1 MAANFTRREFIKITG
16 FGTAG
21 AITAGSLISKSE
33 KAPESPVEKG
43 IKKTPTYCAMC
54 TFKCAGWAYT
64 KDDKPWKLTG
74 NKDDHHSNGRLCT
87 KGSAGWGTY
96 TDPDRLQTPLIR
108 TGKRGEQYFREATWD
123 EAFEYIAKKL
133 KKIAEDHG
141 PECVALLTHGSDG
154 SFFKQ
159 LLKAYGS
166 TNIAAPSYGSCR
178 GPREE
183 AYILTYGEPINSPE
197 RTDMSNS
204 KCLVLLG
211 THIGENTHSSQVKEF
226 GDSISNGAS
235 IITVDPR
242 FSVAASKSDYWLPI
256 KPGTDMA
263 LLLAWINVLIE
274 EEIYD
279 KKFVKKNTTGFK
291 ELKKHISKYTP
302 EWAYTET
309 TIKPEIIRETAR
321 IMAKNAPATL
331 VHPGRM
337 VVWYGDDTQRVR
349 AGAILNALLGNWGKK
364 GGFFNPVKASV
375 PNYPHLP
382 YPKPSKTWKDAFPG
396 KYELANLALSSGIC
410 YATVPSVDKSC
421 SFKGWIVY
429 GTNAMR
435 TMPDRTKTLEAIQNL
450 DLLVAIDILPM
461 EITGWADVILP
472 ECSYLERYG
481 ELRVTSGKK
490 AQIALRMPAKK
501 PLYNSKPSWWIA
513 KELAKKMGLEKYFP
527 WKNIEEYL
535 DVRLKKGGTSL
546 EELKSKGVVTK
557 RSETPI
563 YFDKNEEIEFDTESG
578 KIELYSQTLEEHGFS
593 PIPVYKKHE
602 EPEEGYF
609 RLLVGRSPIHAFGRT
624 TNNPVL
630 SQLKNENH
638 VWINTN
644 IAEEWGINNG
654 QYIKL
659 ENQDGVISNRI
670 RVKVT
675 ERIRPDSVYMV
686 HGFGHTSKRLRKAYL
701 KGADDSSL
709 ITRVHTDEIMGG
721 TGMRGNFVT
730 FVI

>member
-1 MAANFTRREFIKITG
+1 MASKFTRRDFIKISG
-16 FGTAG
+16 YSAV
-21 AITAGSLISKSE
+21 GSVVSGKLINGKSQ
-33 KAPESPVEKG
+33 PESTPPESNV
-43 IKKTPTYCAMC
+43 KKTPTFCAMC
-54 TFKCAGWAYT
+54 TYKCAGWAYT
-64 KDDKPWKLTG
+64 RDGAPWKITG
-74 NKDDHHSNGRLCT
+74 HKDDHHSNGRLCT
-87 KGSAGWGTY
+87 KGSGGWGTY
-96 TDPDRLQTPLIR
+96 TDPDRLRTPLIR
-108 TGKRGEQYFREATWD
+108 TGKRGEQYFREASWD
-123 EAFEYIAKKL
+123 EAFEYIASKL
-133 KKIAEDHG
+133 KKIAEEHG

-166 TNIAAPSYGSCR
+166 SNIAAPSYGSCR

-183 AYILTYGEPINSPE
+183 AYILTYGEPVDSPE

-204 KCLVLLG
+204 KCLVFIG

-226 GDSISNGAS
+226 GDALSNGAT

-263 LLLAWINVLIE
+263 LLLAWINVIISE
-274 EEIYD
+274 ELYD
-279 KKFVKKNTTGFK
+279 KKFVKNNTTGF
-291 ELKKHISKYTP
+291 ELLKSHVAKYTP

-309 TIKPEIIRETAR
+309 TIKPDVIRKTAR
-321 IMAKNAPATL
+321 VMAKNAPATL

-349 AGAILNALLGNWGKK
+349 TGAILNALLGNWGQK
-364 GGFFNPVKASV
+364 GGFFNPLKADV
-375 PNYPHLP
+375 PGYPHPP

-410 YATVPSVDKSC
+410 YASIPSVDKSC

-435 TMPDRTKTLEAIQNL
+435 TMPDRAKTLEAIQSL
-450 DLLVAIDILPM
+450 DLLVAVDILPM
-461 EITGWADVILP
+461 EITGWADVVLP

-490 AQIALRMPAKK
+490 AQIALRMPAAD
-501 PLYNSKPSWWIA
+501 PLYNSKPSWWIV
-513 KELAKKMGLEKYFP
+513 KKLADKLGLNEYFK

-535 DVRLKKGGTSL
+535 DFRLKKAGTSL
-546 EELKSKGVVTK
+546 KELKNKGVITVADD
-557 RSETPI
+557 TPI
-563 YFDKNEEIEFDTESG
+563 YYDKNEIIEFDTDSG
-578 KIELYSQTLEEHGFS
+578 KVELYSQLLEEHGFD

-602 EPEEGYF
+602 SPPEDYF
-609 RLLVGRSPIHAFGRT
+609 RLLVGRSPFHAFGRT
-624 TNNPVL
+624 TNNPIL
-630 SQLKNENH
+630 TQLQNENH
-638 VWINTN
+638 VWINTLTARDWDLKN
-644 IAEEWGINNG
+644 D

-659 ENQDGVISNRI
+659 ENQDGVVSNKI

-686 HGFGHTSKRLRKAYL
+686 HGFGHTNKFLKKAYMR
-701 KGADDSSL
+701 GADDSTL
-709 ITRVHTDEIMGG
+709 ITKVHTDKIMGG
-721 TGMRGNFVT
+721 TGMRGNFIT
-730 FVI
+730 FIT